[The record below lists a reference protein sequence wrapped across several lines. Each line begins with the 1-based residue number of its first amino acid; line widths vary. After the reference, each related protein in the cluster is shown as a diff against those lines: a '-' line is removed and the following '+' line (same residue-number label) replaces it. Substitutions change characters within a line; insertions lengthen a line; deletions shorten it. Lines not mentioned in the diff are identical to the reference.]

1 MNSDRK
7 ISVNLVSL
15 TRLIGLILTLSLL
28 LVLTACENGHYP
40 RDWDKYYKDNFNQN
54 FEAFQKLEQ
63 MQREDMQHGDINL
76 GALGNDAFVSF
87 KELKVDACS
96 SYRYNDIEYKYCYV
110 TYKNTGITNERWSEY
125 KKLLAQANLNAFSY
139 IWDEPKKRMVRFY
152 TIYTTESN
160 TGYVYMEYP
169 PPKSSNSVYKCNK
182 IMPSESCYTFLRKN
196 WYVFGERYKLE
207 QKDAK

>member
-15 TRLIGLILTLSLL
+15 TRLIGLILTLPFL

-63 MQREDMQHGDINL
+63 MQREDIHTGL
-76 GALGNDAFVSF
+76 RGVS
-87 KELKVDACS
+87 VDS
-96 SYRYNDIEYKYCYV
+96 ENSSPIYKSGVIESYRKYV
-110 TYKNTGITNERWSEY
+110 SDERWSEY

-139 IWDEPKKRMVRFY
+139 IWDEPKKRMLRFY